1 MEPNRDDFTK
11 ATIEILAK
19 RVGYLCS
26 NPNCRK
32 PTVGA
37 NEIGNKSTSIGV
49 AAHITAA
56 SGGGPRYD
64 DALTSDERRHI
75 DNGIWL
81 CSNCATLIDKD
92 ENRYTVAV
100 LKKWKEDAE
109 EESRKKLNGQL
120 LNQPSGSPYLE
131 VDLIWTSGGRSNRGY
146 SNKNPIEMHD
156 GRPVI
161 IISHQPIIYWGLHWN
176 FNFVIYNNS
185 NYPAYN
191 IKIESIGTE
200 HFSHLDTLPKINNLP
215 PLKNL
220 DLKARYEDFI
230 EGDYLVAENIH
241 KKKIPEK
248 FKDLT
253 LKLTYYDNAR
263 NLHTNYIEFT
273 ETDII
278 NKKV

>member
-1 MEPNRDDFTK
+1 METSRDDFTK

-32 PTVGA
+32 ATIGP
-37 NEIGNKSTSIGV
+37 NEHIGKSTTIGI

-64 DALTSDERRHI
+64 DTFTTEQRRHI

-92 ENRYTVAV
+92 EKKYAIDT

-109 EESRKKLNGQL
+109 EESGKKLNGEIR
-120 LNQPSGSPYLE
+120 NHPGGSPYLE

-146 SNKNPIEMHD
+146 SDKNPIEMHE
-156 GRPVI
+156 GRPVM

-176 FNFVIYNNS
+176 FNFVIFNNS

-191 IKIESIGTE
+191 IKIESVGTE
-200 HFSHLDTLPKINNLP
+200 HFNQLDTLPKINNLP

-220 DLKARYEDFI
+220 DLKARYEDFV
-230 EGDYLVAENIH
+230 EGDYLVADKIR
-241 KKKIPEK
+241 KARIPEK
-248 FKDLT
+248 FKNLT
-253 LKLTYYDNAR
+253 LKLTYYDDAR
-263 NLHTNYIEFT
+263 NLHTNYVEFSGIEL
-273 ETDII
+273 I
-278 NKKV
+278 NKKI